1 MLDVSY
7 LRIEAYSEHP
17 EVVDMADLLVESYL
31 SSKTRKNPKKYV
43 RPARKLI
50 ASLWLR
56 DGDLFRFSTKTSHF
70 GTAKRKASG

>member
-31 SSKTRKNPKKYV
+31 SSKTSVWASPFNASEIHHLISLYKNEP
-43 RPARKLI
+43 
-50 ASLWLR
+50 
-56 DGDLFRFSTKTSHF
+56 
-70 GTAKRKASG
+70 